1 MRKKWLSYMG
11 QGSAAV
17 FILYIIPMFFPSLFF
32 PYFRKDIYVL
42 IGVLLSFLLY
52 LFMWRD
58 FSRMR
63 EEGVIP
69 KDAKFSFISNL
80 LFFTFF
86 LSIPLL
92 SPYQEAESSCVPSL
106 LLYFLVLVFLSDS
119 LSIRFGPVKG
129 HLIPIIISCSIF
141 PILAQAGLKVIMIL
155 LFLLAYFIASILDI
169 RRNRFPY
176 FVLAYLMRENILRTS
191 ANAV

>member
-1 MRKKWLSYMG
+1 MRKKWLSYIG
-11 QGSAAV
+11 QGLAV
-17 FILYIIPMFFPSLFF
+17 TFILYIIPMFFPGLFF
-32 PYFRKDIYVL
+32 PYFRKDMYVL
-42 IGVLLSFLLY
+42 IGVLLSLLLY

-58 FSRMR
+58 FNRMR
-63 EEGVIP
+63 EEGVIQ

-119 LSIRFGPVKG
+119 LSRRFGPVKG

-141 PILAQAGLKVIMIL
+141 PLLAQAGLKIIMIL

-176 FVLAYLMRENILRTS
+176 FVLAYLERKSIRGST
-191 ANAV
+191 